1 MTSINID
8 YSFFQNI
15 AVENKNLASKLE
27 ESVIEA
33 YIALHQYITFS
44 NCILQKLLDTRVR
57 NRGILSKKTCKSSL
71 RLSTNRLKQPQN
83 CLVYR

>member
-1 MTSINID
+1 MTSINIG

-44 NCILQKLLDTRVR
+44 N
-57 NRGILSKKTCKSSL
+57 
-71 RLSTNRLKQPQN
+71 
-83 CLVYR
+83 